1 MMWNKFWA
9 LSPRERRLLVQALI
23 RLPVAAMRVRLD
35 GGTVLRRQ
43 PSIHPTT
50 QSPRRG
56 EPGMPD
62 GPAGDEPA
70 VIREAARMVNA
81 AARYTPMSAT
91 CLPKSLVLQQ
101 LLRREG
107 IETALRIGVRKAGA
121 TLDGH
126 AWLEY
131 RGVPVADP
139 PSVHDRFMVL
149 HADGRS

>member
-1 MMWNKFWA
+1 MWNKFWA
-9 LSPRERRLLVQALI
+9 LSRRERRLLVQALI
-23 RLPVAAMRVRLD
+23 RLPIAAMRVRLD
-35 GGTVLRRQ
+35 GGMVLRGQ
-43 PSIHPTT
+43 
-50 QSPRRG
+50 QSTP
-56 EPGMPD
+56 P
-62 GPAGDEPA
+62 GPAGDEAA
-70 VIREAARMVNA
+70 VMREATRMVNA

-91 CLPKSLVLQQ
+91 CLPKSIVLQQ

-121 TLDGH
+121 ALDGH

-139 PSVHDRFMVL
+139 PSVHDCFTVL

>member
-1 MMWNKFWA
+1 MWNKFWA
-9 LSPRERRLLVQALI
+9 LSRRERRLLVQALI
-23 RLPVAAMRVRLD
+23 RLPVAAMRVRFD

-43 PSIHPTT
+43 PSVPA
-50 QSPRRG
+50 
-56 EPGMPD
+56 

-107 IETALRIGVRKAGA
+107 IETALRIGVRRAGTA
-121 TLDGH
+121 LDGH

-139 PSVHDRFMVL
+139 PSVHDCFTVL

>member
-1 MMWNKFWA
+1 MWNKFWSLA
-9 LSPRERRLLVQALI
+9 PRERRLLVQALI
-23 RLPVAAMRVRLD
+23 RLPVAALRVRLD
-35 GGTVLRRQ
+35 GGMVLRRQ

-56 EPGMPD
+56 D
-62 GPAGDEPA
+62 AGDEAA
-70 VIREAARMVNA
+70 VIRDAARMVDA

-121 TLDGH
+121 ALDGH

-139 PSVHDRFMVL
+139 PSVHDCFTVL

>member
-1 MMWNKFWA
+1 MWNKFWT
-9 LSPRERRLLVQALI
+9 LSRRERRLLVQALI
-23 RLPVAAMRVRLD
+23 RLPVAAMRVRFD

-43 PSIHPTT
+43 P
-50 QSPRRG
+50 PR
-56 EPGMPD
+56 PP

-81 AARYTPMSAT
+81 AARYSPMPAT
-91 CLPKSLVLQQ
+91 CLPKSIVLQQ

-121 TLDGH
+121 ALDGH

-139 PSVHDRFMVL
+139 PGVYDSFTVL